1 MKTFLDAVRS
11 NMVAQAVLSIVLGLL
26 LAFLPGVTAIAVVY
40 MLAVYLAVS
49 GAASLVAYLR
59 SAGPRYRSPLVLA
72 NAVVL
77 LVLALLVFMFP
88 QVVAGFFSLILGV
101 FAALS
106 AAWSTP
112 FDRLSCARTKAG
124 VWVVAMLVSVAVA
137 IGGIVIIANPFATT
151 AMFVLVL
158 GVLLVAKGRPPIWL
172 SSASLPAC
180 PRSCSHSAQGR
191 APHSRRGR
199 ASAARSCAGVSAFR
213 LFGLRSCAK
222 ILTQFLSNFAQ
233 AIARGVWYGQG
244 AGDCRRALGRR

>member
-1 MKTFLDAVRS
+1 MKTFRDAVRS

-101 FAALS
+101 LLLIGGVVNAVRSLELRAYQG
-106 AAWSTP
+106 
-112 FDRLSCARTKAG
+112 G

-158 GVLLVAKGRPPIWL
+158 GVLLVAKGVSDLVIERKLARL
-172 SSASLPAC
+172 SKEL
-180 PRSCSHSAQGR
+180 
-191 APHSRRGR
+191 
-199 ASAARSCAGVSAFR
+199 
-213 LFGLRSCAK
+213 
-222 ILTQFLSNFAQ
+222 
-233 AIARGVWYGQG
+233 
-244 AGDCRRALGRR
+244 